1 MTKKRTTKMPRNP
14 DAHLVALITQVK
26 KITETWAKRHELWF
40 DSGHKDPLKHYDYD
54 PGEGGPILLLCSDGP
69 VMSSLNWDD
78 DNAQELRDELDKI
91 GVYITLENMGTAC
104 YQLVDENSALQ
115 KEFDR
120 YAQWRWMCRLIEAD
134 SADVSGDLYQYFA
147 DNPDDFHRV
156 APREFEKLIS
166 SIFAARGWKTE
177 LGPRSGDK
185 GVDLRLWQTD
195 PLGDILT
202 LVQIKRYASSR
213 PIHLEA
219 VAALEAHVKRAD
231 AKHGLFVTTSRYLP
245 GVKDFAFGARERNL
259 LQLAERS
266 DIQAWCEESA
276 QIARTA
282 RNRALALES
291 FRPLVEQIW
300 LAGVNPRLLAGGRND
315 TSFCIVLKETQTSAL
330 LAQIPSKRISGD
342 EQRGQRMPV
351 LDGTYLDNE
360 YTQTVF
366 RATRTLMDGRASYW
380 GNRMLYQ
387 EWDGRPLDY
396 DFWN

>member
-1 MTKKRTTKMPRNP
+1 MTKRRTAKAARNP
-14 DAHLVALITQVK
+14 DAHLDALIAQAK
-26 KITETWAKRHELWF
+26 QITEAWARRHDLWF
-40 DSGHKDPLKHYDYD
+40 DSAHKDPLKHYDD
-54 PGEGGPILLLCSDGP
+54 EPGEGGPILLLCSDGP

-78 DNAQELRDELDKI
+78 DNAQELSDELDKI

-134 SADVSGDLYQYFA
+134 SADVSGDLYRYFA
-147 DNPDDFHRV
+147 DNPEDFHRV
-156 APREFEKLIS
+156 PPRDFEKLIS
-166 SIFAARGWKTE
+166 SIFSARGWKTE

-202 LVQIKRYASSR
+202 LVQIKRYASRR

-245 GVKDFAFGARERNL
+245 GVKDFAFEARERNL

-282 RNRALALES
+282 RNRALAFES
-291 FRPLVEQIW
+291 FRPLVEQIR
-300 LAGVNPRLLAGGRND
+300 LAGTDPRLLAGGRND
-315 TSFCIVLKETQTSAL
+315 TSFCIVLKETKTSAL
-330 LAQIPSKRISGD
+330 LVQIPSKRISGD

-351 LDGTYLDNE
+351 LDGTYLEDQ

-366 RATRTLMDGRASYW
+366 RATRSVLDGRVSYW
-380 GNRMLYQ
+380 GNRALYQ
-387 EWDGRPLDY
+387 EWDGRPLHY
-396 DFWN
+396 DFWD